1 VSAVGAGLLPCCDS
15 EGQVL
20 RIPASIA
27 AGVVADLR
35 DGLAVDAANITMVA
49 QAMLRSGRAP

>member
-27 AGVVADLR
+27 AGVAADLR
-35 DGLAVDAANITMVA
+35 DGLTVDAANITMVA
-49 QAMLRSGRAP
+49 QAALLD